1 MQLSTAARYA
11 LRAVVDLA
19 QHRDQGA
26 VQRVDIARRQ
36 ALSEDYL
43 AQLLLKLKRA
53 GVVESLR
60 GPGGGYVLARD
71 PAQIR
76 AADVLRGVEET
87 LAPVYCVDEDGKGA
101 CDRAPCCP
109 TQRLWRRLG
118 QAIDEVL
125 EGVTIAELAAPQPG
139 ESR

>member
-1 MQLSTAARYA
+1 
-11 LRAVVDLA
+11 
-19 QHRDQGA
+19 

-53 GVVESLR
+53 GLVQSVR
-60 GPGGGYVLARD
+60 GPGGGYMLARD

-76 AADVLRGVEET
+76 AADVLRGVEEK
-87 LAPVYCVDEDGKGA
+87 LAPVYCVNEDSQEI
-101 CDRAPCCP
+101 CERAPTCP
-109 TQRLWRRLG
+109 TQQLWERLG

-125 EGVTIAELAAPQPG
+125 ENVTVAELAVPNPG
-139 ESR
+139 KTEQRGIT

>member
-19 QHRDQGA
+19 QHGDQGA

-53 GVVESLR
+53 GLVGSVR

-71 PAQIR
+71 PTQIR

-87 LAPVYCVDEDGKGA
+87 LSPVYCVNEDSQEI
-101 CDRAPCCP
+101 CDRAPTCP
-109 TQRLWRRLG
+109 TQRLWERLG
-118 QAIDEVL
+118 EAIDEVL
-125 EGVTIAELAAPQPG
+125 EGVTVAELAAPHPD
-139 ESR
+139 ETE

>member
-19 QHRDQGA
+19 QHREQGA

-53 GVVESLR
+53 GLVESVR

-71 PAQIR
+71 PAQLR
-76 AADVLRGVEET
+76 AADVLRDV
-87 LAPVYCVDEDGKGA
+87 
-101 CDRAPCCP
+101 
-109 TQRLWRRLG
+109 
-118 QAIDEVL
+118 
-125 EGVTIAELAAPQPG
+125 
-139 ESR
+139 

>member
-1 MQLSTAARYA
+1 MRLTTAGRYA
-11 LRAVVDLA
+11 LRAMVDLA
-19 QHRDQGA
+19 QHTQEGA
-26 VQRVDIARRQ
+26 VQRADIARRQ

-53 GVVESLR
+53 GLVDSVR
-60 GPGGGYVLARD
+60 GPGGGYVLARE

-87 LAPVYCVDEDGKGA
+87 LAPVACVGEWDEGA
-101 CDRAPCCP
+101 CDRARICP

-118 QAIDEVL
+118 QAIDKVL
-125 EGVTIAELAAPQPG
+125 EGVTLAELAETG
-139 ESR
+139 EDDTI